1 MTKWHPTKAEASLLV
16 DLLVARMPKAKIAE
30 FLHIDER
37 TLAAYMHRLSA
48 AADAPYPDTPMPLP
62 MPPQPPKEPLH
73 RYVAEF
79 DFRYSNR
86 VALGT
91 SDIERAE
98 KLAKG
103 SVGKRLT

>member
-30 FLHIDER
+30 FLHIDEP

-62 MPPQPPKEPLH
+62 MPPPPPKGAPAS
-73 RYVAEF
+73 RIVA
-79 DFRYSNR
+79 
-86 VALGT
+86 G
-91 SDIERAE
+91 
-98 KLAKG
+98 
-103 SVGKRLT
+103 RLFCREDGQ

>member
-16 DLLVARMPKAKIAE
+16 DLLVARMPPPKIAE

-62 MPPQPPKEPLH
+62 TPPPWP
-73 RYVAEF
+73 
-79 DFRYSNR
+79 
-86 VALGT
+86 
-91 SDIERAE
+91 
-98 KLAKG
+98 
-103 SVGKRLT
+103 